1 MRNKDK
7 EYILQ
12 YFNVRDGEQEYDRRF
27 MYDKA
32 NHIKLNEI
40 GLLKNFFGK
49 HIYQDGTLDKEEW
62 WIDGSNGERCCSVGM
77 SYSLNQKEKNFLE
90 RKGV

>member
-1 MRNKDK
+1 MKDK
-7 EYILQ
+7 EFILQ

-32 NHIKLNEI
+32 KHIKLNEV
-40 GLLKNFFGK
+40 GLLKHFFGK

-62 WIDGSNGERCCSVGM
+62 WIDGERCCSVGM
-77 SYSLNQKEKNFLE
+77 SYPLSQKEKNFLE
-90 RKGV
+90 SKGV